1 MCTVTENVL
10 VAEHKSE
17 LKALVIP
24 SPISWIVCRLGVGAV

>member
-1 MCTVTENVL
+1 MCTGSENVQ

-17 LKALVIP
+17 LKALVMP